1 MRRPLGPVPTALLVP
16 LLAVPLLAGC
26 GDDSAP
32 TASDPAG
39 GGSSSS
45 SPAAPA
51 ETATDLPTT
60 TDPTKSA
67 PITPGGV
74 PFELREMVSG
84 TAGQGELS
92 PDAVPLA
99 SDADVEAFV
108 AGFSEQLAEDVRVAV
123 AAEPARTGEE
133 IYGAVVG
140 LGCDVPPG
148 VSVRRD
154 ADGYAVTG
162 AKVADPLTECFA
174 AVTSVA
180 IVAIQD

>member
-1 MRRPLGPVPTALLVP
+1 MRPPLGTLAA
-16 LLAVPLLAGC
+16 LLAVSLLTGC

-32 TASDPAG
+32 TASDPDSGA
-39 GGSSSS
+39 SSSS
-45 SPAAPA
+45 VSSTTPA

-60 TDPTKSA
+60 ADPTKSA

-74 PFELREMVSG
+74 PFELRAMVSG
-84 TAGQGELS
+84 TAGRGVLS

-108 AGFSEQLAEDVRVAV
+108 ADFSAELADDVRAAV
-123 AAEPARTGEE
+123 AADRAQPGEE
-133 IYGAVVG
+133 VYGAVVG

-148 VSVRRD
+148 VSVQRTST
-154 ADGYAVTG
+154 GYAIAG
-162 AKVADPLTECFA
+162 AKVADPLQECFA

-180 IVAIQD
+180 IVAIDD